1 MHGQCLALH
10 PPPASHSRPSS
21 FGACCETDVLVQEM
35 QTAWILTPPSKPP
48 GVSWGSLVEKD
59 HCTPCPCTINPL
71 VTCIHP
77 GEQVISYQEMCCRNQ
92 GAEGSLGSLLPLPK
106 PAIFVRHQVFQEGKL
121 SWWRMWLWR
130 RTGWGLPGVL
140 WSPALWR
147 GVLIIWM
154 PRPSRGNPFDW
165 LITLER
171 VRRSEEGMADK
182 VHWACWMEA
191 KSDWHWPL
199 SPLEVTVA
207 A

>member
-1 MHGQCLALH
+1 MFLCRRCKPHGFWH
-10 PPPASHSRPSS
+10 RPASCQVS
-21 FGACCETDVLVQEM
+21 
-35 QTAWILTPPSKPP
+35 P
-48 GVSWGSLVEKD
+48 GVPQLRR
-59 HCTPCPCTINPL
+59 TIVHHAHALYNPL